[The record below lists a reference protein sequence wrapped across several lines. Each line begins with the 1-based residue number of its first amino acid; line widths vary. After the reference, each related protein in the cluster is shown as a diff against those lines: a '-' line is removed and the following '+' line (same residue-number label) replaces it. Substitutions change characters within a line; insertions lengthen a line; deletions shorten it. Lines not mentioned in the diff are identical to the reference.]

1 MACIAHVSQDAIA
14 PGCAKSKGMAVVTGE
29 RVLGVYQEREMAM
42 MSRGK
47 TCWQLASAAL
57 CQAASASS
65 ENATA
70 KRAERT
76 VMVRKPAAS
85 TCAAQHLRPVSL
97 TWIRM

>member
-1 MACIAHVSQDAIA
+1 M
-14 PGCAKSKGMAVVTGE
+14 
-29 RVLGVYQEREMAM
+29 YQEREMAM
-42 MSRGK
+42 MSRGR

-85 TCAAQHLRPVSL
+85 TCAATAPQDKFFHRTQYMKTGKTKVTGLIVR
-97 TWIRM
+97 

>member
-1 MACIAHVSQDAIA
+1 MYHSCLHCPQVAIA
-14 PGCAKSKGMAVVTGE
+14 PGIAIIQCVVVVSE
-29 RVLGVYQEREMAM
+29 RVLGVYQESEMAM
-42 MSRGK
+42 MSRGR

-85 TCAAQHLRPVSL
+85 TCAASDIKTSL
-97 TWIRM
+97 LTECRI

>member
-1 MACIAHVSQDAIA
+1 MI
-14 PGCAKSKGMAVVTGE
+14 
-29 RVLGVYQEREMAM
+29 LGAYQGREMAM
-42 MSRGK
+42 MSRGR

-57 CQAASASS
+57 CQGAGASR

-85 TCAAQHLRPVSL
+85 TCSIVHHFITTSILQNSANDVAAQDQLCP
-97 TWIRM
+97 